1 MAASDWTQAV
11 LDHTGAPHV
20 GAFDFGKGITVE
32 FNRGWINIYD
42 SSLPIDEGDV
52 LARAKRIFAN
62 ARPDEA
68 WEDDPAKRD
77 AQWTTRARNLYREER
92 ERGDVYPIASVNAGD
107 LHYRGVYIRA
117 ARLPT
122 IQDGVMAV
130 AFRTDYHDGLPS
142 SVGMIGIACNGYA
155 RDESEAYL
163 DERGWP
169 RYVGVLPES
178 VEAFRAALDETK
190 EQFAYSYGPED
201 AKERQSL
208 GQLPSGPFED
218 VPDLF
223 RAMDLTKLRQINGG
237 DLFFMGAGV
246 MVAPQTEIGAPVE
259 PAANEL
265 IRRMAAEETTQ

>member
-20 GAFDFGKGITVE
+20 GEFDFGDGVSVK

-42 SSLPIDEGDV
+42 SSLPISEAEV
-52 LARAKRIFAN
+52 LRRAQHIFA
-62 ARPDEA
+62 RECPGET
-68 WEDDPAKRD
+68 WEEDATKRD
-77 AQWTTRARNLYREER
+77 ARWATRARNLYMEER
-92 ERGDVYPIASVNAGD
+92 ERGDVYPVASVNEGD

-117 ARLPT
+117 MRLPT
-122 IQDGVMAV
+122 VQDGVMAV
-130 AFRTDYHDGLPS
+130 VYRTDYVNGEFS
-142 SVGMIGIACNGYA
+142 SSGMIGIACNGYA
-155 RDESEAYL
+155 RDEAEAYL

-201 AKERQSL
+201 VKERQSL
-208 GQLPSGPFED
+208 GELPSGPFED
-218 VPDLF
+218 IPDVF
-223 RAMDLTKLRQINGG
+223 RGMDLTKLRQINGG
-237 DLFFMGAGV
+237 DLFFMGAGL

-259 PAANEL
+259 PAATGL
-265 IRRMAAEETTQ
+265 IRKIAASESTP